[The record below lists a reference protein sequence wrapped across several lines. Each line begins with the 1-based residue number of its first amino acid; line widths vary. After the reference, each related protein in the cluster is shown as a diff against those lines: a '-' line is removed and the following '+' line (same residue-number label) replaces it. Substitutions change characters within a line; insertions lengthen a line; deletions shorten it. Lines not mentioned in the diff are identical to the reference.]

1 MKNKLTFAE
10 MNAFI
15 SYVIEN
21 TIRFGTGYKQ
31 ALIDYCVC
39 LYYGDREFS
48 TDDIAEM
55 YDNGELNTANI
66 NIDPTQ
72 FRVIL
77 SAINDGIENEVRY
90 KAASLVFGKADI
102 AISNLA
108 VQISEIIKNQDEI
121 INPDEVNNIMQI
133 VTELKGNLTA
143 DNLVTALVQNG
154 IIKGKEETA
163 EIKML

>member
-1 MKNKLTFAE
+1 MRNKLTFAE

-15 SYVIEN
+15 TYVVEN
-21 TIRFGTGYKQ
+21 TIRYGTGYKQ

-77 SAINDGIENEVRY
+77 NAINDGIENEIRY
-90 KAASLVFGKADI
+90 KAASLVFGKADK

-108 VQISEIIKNQDEI
+108 VKISDIIENQDQI

-143 DNLVTALVQNG
+143 DNLVSALVQNG
-154 IIKGKEETA
+154 IIKGKEESV
-163 EIKML
+163 EIEMS

>member
-1 MKNKLTFAE
+1 MRNKLTFAE

-15 SYVIEN
+15 TYVVEN
-21 TIRFGTGYKQ
+21 TIRYGTGYKQ

-66 NIDPTQ
+66 NIDPAQ

-77 SAINDGIENEVRY
+77 NAINDGIENEIRY
-90 KAASLVFGKADI
+90 KAASLVFGKADK

-108 VQISEIIKNQDEI
+108 VKISDIIDNQDKI

-143 DNLVTALVQNG
+143 DNLVSALVQNG
-154 IIKGKEETA
+154 IIKGKEESV
-163 EIKML
+163 EIEMS